1 MVSSFLQMLK
11 MIDIHNEGFFD
22 DKFGWTPWSPCS
34 REKLTL
40 NTPSSLSMHY
50 LLISTQSRLRTSSL
64 SARVSHTT
72 SLVAI
77 RAQSVVDKDNFGLR
91 PCDSWYLNAAWSAN
105 HWKVNGGLSNRGEK
119 ETTYKNIYHLKKL
132 FFFHCMTPCLWFL
145 MWPYYKRSNF
155 VQCSN
160 DYDFKHFPIQ
170 ILTWEELC
178 ITANPH

>member
-1 MVSSFLQMLK
+1 
-11 MIDIHNEGFFD
+11 
-22 DKFGWTPWSPCS
+22 
-34 REKLTL
+34 
-40 NTPSSLSMHY
+40 MHY

-77 RAQSVVDKDNFGLR
+77 KAQSVVDKDNFGLR

-132 FFFHCMTPCLWFL
+132 FSSIVWPLAYGFWCDLIIKGHISFSVAMVMTSNIFQ
-145 MWPYYKRSNF
+145 YKFWLGRNCASQRILISF
-155 VQCSN
+155 VTDHISRMRLECKRFIN
-160 DYDFKHFPIQ
+160 TNIQ
-170 ILTWEELC
+170 LI
-178 ITANPH
+178 